1 MSRATQRRG
10 SRLRGGELLFTFDG
24 VRYPAVPGD
33 TAASALLAN
42 GVRLFARSVKYR
54 RARGLIA
61 AGPEEP
67 NALLT
72 AGRAPAIVPNVPAP
86 QLVLA
91 DGMELS
97 SQNRWPSL
105 RFDLTALLRLGG
117 GMLGAGFYYKTF
129 IWPSWRSYEGIIRS
143 LAGLGAAPGACAL
156 KPPRVEHLRCEV
168 LVAGAGAAGLA
179 AARAAMRAGAGVV
192 LCEREPVCGGELEFE
207 AAHIEGLPAQEWV
220 RTVLAELEA
229 GGARVLT
236 ETTVIGGSSDA
247 IVAHREPDGLAD
259 DATAFYIHPQAMI
272 SAMGSVERPI
282 AFIDNDLPGVMLLGA
297 AERYAARYGVRVGE
311 RVVLF
316 GNHDRLYA
324 AARRL
329 IECGIAVAAI
339 VDTRPQ
345 GSGPAHRDLIDAGV
359 ECLAGHALI
368 RAEGSPGVRA
378 ARIAPLASSA
388 DARTI
393 RCDAILVSG
402 GWTPA
407 VHAGLHEGGSRTY
420 AAESAAFIATH
431 PPARRASCGAAN
443 GVLELGAVLADAHAA
458 GLAAATGL
466 AAAAGGG
473 AHAAAG
479 SAASAPA
486 PVGHGDGAPRL
497 APFWRAPATRAEQKR
512 QFVDLQND
520 VTVADIRQALA
531 EGFQDIEHVKRYTT
545 LGVGTEQ
552 GRTGGTLGA
561 AILAE
566 LSGRELQTVGTSR
579 TRAPFAP
586 ATLATLCGDRRGLAL
601 RPERRT
607 PLHDWHADHGGEF
620 ESMGLWLRPRF
631 YRRSGAHAASAGIA
645 EAARVRRSGGIVDA
659 STLGKIEVAG
669 ADAAAFLDRI
679 YLTRAS
685 TIKVGRSKYMVLLRE
700 DGMVLDD
707 GIVLRLAADRYL
719 ATVSS
724 SHADHL
730 HSHFEFWRDLEFA
743 DRRVAL
749 ADVTEAWAVIAVAGP
764 QSRSA
769 LCTVLG
775 AEHSDVVQRLTHM
788 EFADCRWAGGTLR
801 VLRASFSGELA
812 YELHCQP
819 AAALPLWQALHAAGL
834 APYGLEALD
843 ILRVE
848 KGYLTGSELNGQ
860 TTPQDLGMDSL
871 LKLGNPC
878 VGRELLSRPG
888 LSEPSR
894 PRLVGLRS
902 LDQKSSFLGGAQLT
916 LPTEDR
922 YPCGYV
928 TSAAYSPALQQWV
941 ALGLVARSVAHGAQL
956 IARDPLR
963 GQQTRVQVS
972 TAVHVDPDGSRMKS

>member
-10 SRLRGGELLFTFDG
+10 ARLRSGELQFSFDG

-42 GVRLFARSVKYR
+42 GVRLFGRSVKYR
-54 RARGLIA
+54 RVRGLLA

-105 RFDLTALLRLGG
+105 RFDLAALLRLGG

-129 IWPSWRSYEGIIRS
+129 IWPKWRSYEGIIRA

-156 KPPRVEHLRCEV
+156 KPPRVEHLRCDV
-168 LVAGAGAAGLA
+168 LVCGAGAAGLA
-179 AARAAMRAGAGVV
+179 AARAAMRAGARVV

-207 AAHIEGLPAQEWV
+207 AGHIEALPAMEWV
-220 RTVLAELEA
+220 RAVLAELEA

-236 ETTVIGGSSDA
+236 ETTVIGGSGDA
-247 IVAHREPDGLAD
+247 VVAHREIDGLPG
-259 DATAFYIHPQAMI
+259 DATAFYIHPRAMV

-297 AERYAARYGVRVGE
+297 AERYAVRYGVRVGE

-316 GNHDRLYA
+316 GSHDRLYA

-329 IECGIAVAAI
+329 IAHGMAVAAI
-339 VDTRPQ
+339 VDTRPH
-345 GSGPAHRDLIDAGV
+345 GAGPAHRDLIDAGV
-359 ECLAGHALI
+359 ECLAGHALL

-378 ARIAPLASSA
+378 ARIAPLASPA
-388 DARTI
+388 DVRTI

-407 VHAGLHEGGSRTY
+407 VHLGLHEGGSRAY
-420 AAESAAFIATH
+420 AAESAAFIAAH
-431 PPARRASCGAAN
+431 PPAQRASCGAAN

-458 GLAAATGL
+458 GLSAAAGF
-466 AAAAGGG
+466 AGAAAGG
-473 AHAAAG
+473 ARAA
-479 SAASAPA
+479 A

-497 APFWRAPATRAEQKR
+497 APFWRVPATRAEEQR

-561 AILAE
+561 AVLAE
-566 LSGRELQTVGTSR
+566 LSGRELQTVGISR

-601 RPERRT
+601 RPARRT
-607 PLHDWHADHGGEF
+607 PLHDWHAAHGGEF
-620 ESMGLWLRPRF
+620 ESTGLWLRPRF
-631 YRRSGAHAASAGIA
+631 YRGSGADAAGAGIA
-645 EAARVRRSGGIVDA
+645 EAARVRGSGGIVDA

-707 GIVLRLAADRYL
+707 GIVLRLAPDRYL

-730 HSHFEFWRDLEFA
+730 HAHFEFWRDLEFA
-743 DRRVAL
+743 NRRVAL

-764 QSRSA
+764 HSRSA
-769 LCTVLG
+769 LCAVLG
-775 AEHSDVVQRLTHM
+775 VEHSDAVQRLAHM
-788 EFADCRWAGGTLR
+788 DFTDCRWAGGTLR

-848 KGYLTGSELNGQ
+848 KGYLTGGELNGQ

-894 PRLVGLRS
+894 PRLVGLRA

-916 LPTEDR
+916 LPEETR
-922 YPCGYV
+922 HPCGYV

-941 ALGLVARSVAHGAQL
+941 ALGLVARSVALGAEL

-963 GQQTRVQVS
+963 GRQTHVQV
-972 TAVHVDPDGSRMKS
+972 TAAVHFDPEGSKMKS